1 MGYPVPAMA
10 KTSSQKALT
19 LAQAEQRLQRAL
31 ERLITVV
38 KKRQGTTDEVDKLK
52 LEKSELEARFKA
64 LKGDYDALE
73 KAFGELKA
81 SFKSLKG
88 GVKEGV
94 AKGELLVGEG
104 EQPKG
109 AGQSAETE
117 FLKKELERV
126 HKEYK
131 TLDQSFRLL
140 REQYNELQKNYE
152 ESGGEADLLKKAPPK
167 AKGEAGVGELKRDL
181 SQRLDKTIT
190 ALEKL
195 VD

>member
-1 MGYPVPAMA
+1 MA
-10 KTSSQKALT
+10 RTPSQKALT

-38 KKRQGTTDEVDKLK
+38 KKRQGSTEELEKLK

-64 LKGDYDALE
+64 LKGDYDTLE

-94 AKGELLVGEG
+94 AKGELLAGEDA
-104 EQPKG
+104 QPKG
-109 AGQSAETE
+109 ASQSAETE

-152 ESGGEADLLKKAPPK
+152 ESGGEADLLKKAPST

-181 SQRLDKTIT
+181 SQRLDKTIA